1 MGLSQG
7 YDVFGI
13 GIYDVKFDASSS
25 NQATDLRYERR
36 FDNTIIDIGPKQD
49 NFFYLKPF
57 AGIELT
63 SDSAFYLISG
73 IYLED
78 NIGDLMAGKDNNWS
92 FTPSFGVGYYDDGNG
107 KKLGNKVEFRT
118 TLELSYQLVNKDRI
132 GISFGHISNANIGNK
147 NPGAEIISISYQKP
161 FQLIS
166 NFFSITNFKKI
177 LSRVSKS

>member
-1 MGLSQG
+1 MFRTLIFIFILLKSSLGFTQG

-13 GIYDVKFDASSS
+13 GIYDVKFDGSSS
-25 NQATDLRYERR
+25 NYATDLRYERR
-36 FDNTIIDIGPKQD
+36 FDNNLINIGPKQD

-78 NIGDLMAGKDNNWS
+78 NIGDLMTGKDNNWN
-92 FTPSFGVGYYDDGNG
+92 FTPSFGVGYYDDGDG

-118 TLELSYQLVNKDRI
+118 TLEFSYQLVSKDRI
-132 GISFGHISNANIGNK
+132 GFSFGHISNANIGNK

-161 FQLIS
+161 F
-166 NFFSITNFKKI
+166 
-177 LSRVSKS
+177 

>member
-1 MGLSQG
+1 MFRVLVFCLIILKASMGFSQG

-13 GIYDVKFDASSS
+13 GIYDIKFDGSSS
-25 NQATDLRYERR
+25 DISTDIRYERR

-78 NIGDLMAGKDNNWS
+78 NIGDLVRGEDNNWN

-107 KKLGNKVEFRT
+107 KKLGNNVEFRT
-118 TLELSYQLVNKDRI
+118 TLEFSYQLENKNRI
-132 GISFGHISNANIGNK
+132 GISFGHISNANLGNK
-147 NPGAEIISISYQKP
+147 NPGAEVISISYQKP
-161 FQLIS
+161 F
-166 NFFSITNFKKI
+166 
-177 LSRVSKS
+177 

>member
-1 MGLSQG
+1 MYRLLIFLFILLKTSIGFSQG

-13 GIYDVKFDASSS
+13 GIYDVKFDGSSS
-25 NQATDLRYERR
+25 DNATDISPE
-36 FDNTIIDIGPKQD
+36 QD

-63 SDSAFYLISG
+63 SDSAFYFISG

-78 NIGDLMAGKDNNWS
+78 NIGDLVTGKDNNWN

-118 TLELSYQLVNKDRI
+118 TLEFSYELVNKDRI
-132 GISFGHISNANIGNK
+132 GISFGHISNANIGKK
-147 NPGAEIISISYQKP
+147 NPGAEIIGISYQKP
-161 FQLIS
+161 F
-166 NFFSITNFKKI
+166 
-177 LSRVSKS
+177 

>member
-1 MGLSQG
+1 MGFSQG

-13 GIYDVKFDASSS
+13 GIYDIKFDGSSS
-25 NQATDLRYERR
+25 DISTDIRYERR

-78 NIGDLMAGKDNNWS
+78 NIGDLFAGKDNNWN

-107 KKLGNKVEFRT
+107 KKLGNKIEFRT
-118 TLELSYQLVNKDRI
+118 TLEFSYQLSNKDRV
-132 GISFGHISNANIGNK
+132 GVSFGHISNANIGNK

-161 FQLIS
+161 F
-166 NFFSITNFKKI
+166 
-177 LSRVSKS
+177 